1 MTRQAAEGSPCAGNR
16 LGRRTAARAMDDDSD
31 SSRDRREMKR
41 IARLQSD
48 AAIFHR
54 ADTSPRYAAL
64 WRRWLATK
72 GPDTAIVFATAGRA
86 A

>member
-1 MTRQAAEGSPCAGNR
+1 MLTTAVQRQLTLQEGE
-16 LGRRTAARAMDDDSD
+16 RALKAY

-41 IARLQSD
+41 IARLARD

-64 WRRWLATK
+64 WRTWLATK
-72 GPDTAIVFATAGRA
+72 GPDTAVVFATAGRGA
-86 A
+86 